1 MQHCVITDVPLGQMR
16 RDHSPPPGGFLAQR
30 AGLHSLIFTE
40 PTSTDSTR
48 ARRSVFCDAAVSHIS
63 ESTNGGGNIVV
74 TCEQAGRREEFR
86 EMAERT
92 EDLVR
97 LPEAK

>member
-1 MQHCVITDVPLGQMR
+1 
-16 RDHSPPPGGFLAQR
+16 
-30 AGLHSLIFTE
+30 
-40 PTSTDSTR
+40 
-48 ARRSVFCDAAVSHIS
+48 
-63 ESTNGGGNIVV
+63 V
-74 TCEQAGRREEFR
+74 TCEQAGRGEEFR